1 MMEIMNTP
9 LFGVII
15 SIITFEIG
23 IFINKKAKNVIF
35 NPLLIS
41 ITLIILFLLKFDISL
56 EVYNKGGNLISF
68 FLIPAT
74 VILAVPL
81 YKKFAIFKANAL
93 PIIIGITIGSI
104 TAIVSV
110 TILSKLLGLSD
121 NILKSLMPKSITT
134 PIGMEI
140 SKQIGG
146 IPSLTATAIII
157 TGIFG
162 AIIGPVICKIFRIE
176 DEVAAGI
183 AMGTAA
189 HAIGTSK
196 AIEMGETE
204 GAMSGVAIGIA
215 GLATVILVPII
226 INFL

>member
-1 MMEIMNTP
+1 MDILNTP

-23 IFINKKAKNVIF
+23 LLISKKTKSAIF

-41 ITLIILFLLKFDISL
+41 IILVILILLKFDISL
-56 EVYNKGGNLISF
+56 KVYNKGGSLIAF
-68 FLIPAT
+68 FLTPAT

-104 TAIVSV
+104 SGILTV

-121 NILKSLMPKSITT
+121 NILMSLMPKSITT
-134 PIGMEI
+134 PIGIEI

-146 IPSLTATAIII
+146 VPSLTATAIII

-162 AIIGPVICKIFRIE
+162 AIIGPNICKIFKIK
-176 DEVAAGI
+176 DKVATGI

-215 GLATVILVPII
+215 GLVTVVLVPII
-226 INFL
+226 VSFL